1 MNNALIFNCGQD
13 EDISCAQF
21 LSSKYGIT
29 FASMVVVRKLETS
42 NLKTLEPP
50 IDLNLLQSKSM
61 STLILILKES

>member
-1 MNNALIFNCGQD
+1 MKQHPPLRLNKFSNL
-13 EDISCAQF
+13 
-21 LSSKYGIT
+21 
-29 FASMVVVRKLETS
+29 ASMVIVSKLETS